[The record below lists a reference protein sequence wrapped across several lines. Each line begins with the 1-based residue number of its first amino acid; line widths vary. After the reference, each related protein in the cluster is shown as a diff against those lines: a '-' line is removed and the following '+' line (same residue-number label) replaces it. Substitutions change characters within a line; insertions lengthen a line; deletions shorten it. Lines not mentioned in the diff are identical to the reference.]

1 LKLYNCQLL
10 HYRLLITFPCCRLS
24 MTERFLEVDNRSL
37 IYSFFELLV
46 WTVSKNYTKN
56 IYRKRFMVLQLFVNS
71 GDFILS

>member
-1 LKLYNCQLL
+1 
-10 HYRLLITFPCCRLS
+10 